1 VRSANNVRITA
12 HGTQKPQMVRRQVQ
26 HSEGVATAQAAR
38 QAGRRCPPAVC
49 ELQFLCS
56 YPAVI
61 REPAFAKPK
70 ARQALAQRSD
80 ISHVVSVADV
90 VSRVQISFPMPNLA
104 IEAEQFEKI
113 RTKVFADSQTAV
125 RELAAGI
132 NDFIRQRQTENRPA
146 VLGLATG
153 STPVKLYQELIRLHR
168 EEGLSFKNVITFNLD
183 EYYGLAPTHPESY
196 RHFMEVQLFRH
207 VDLPSNQVHVP
218 DGLVERD
225 KVFEYCAR
233 YEAQIAEAGGI
244 DIQIVGIGRT
254 GHIGFNE
261 PGSTR
266 DSRTRMVALDRLTRR
281 DAARDFRGEAN
292 VPAYAI
298 TMGIG
303 TILQARQIR
312 LIAWGESKASIL
324 RAAIEVPETDSVP
337 ASFLQHHPDCAVYI
351 DQAAANDLTR
361 FRAPWKV
368 GPVSWGRQLTRKA
381 VTWLAENRKK
391 PVLRLQDEDYTENAL
406 APLLVETGSAY
417 SLNIRIF
424 NELQHTITGW
434 PGGKPN
440 ADDTNRPVPAEPP
453 FKRVLILSP
462 EPLDAEIGMAG
473 TIHRLV
479 NQRHEVTLAY
489 LTSGNLSVPDGEA
502 RMAFGLLHELAVS
515 GSGSRIQLDKL
526 AKETES
532 KAPFDEDSRDLRQ
545 FKGLIRRAEARAS
558 CQILRLPLDR
568 VNFLDLP
575 FYEQGR
581 YRQFRWGSADVELVT
596 ALMRSRKPHQIYLTG
611 AGSDPSSVTGVAFQ
625 LISAALEVCG
635 DEPWLSNCQIWLYAS
650 NERPWPP
657 HEIDMAVPLS
667 PAELAIKL
675 DCLYHHRSQRS
686 QTPFTETQA
695 GEDWQQ
701 AEQIN
706 RATAKQ
712 YDHLGLAEYEAIESF
727 HRLKSAN
734 AVYKAQKS

>member
-1 VRSANNVRITA
+1 
-12 HGTQKPQMVRRQVQ
+12 
-26 HSEGVATAQAAR
+26 
-38 QAGRRCPPAVC
+38 
-49 ELQFLCS
+49 
-56 YPAVI
+56 
-61 REPAFAKPK
+61 
-70 ARQALAQRSD
+70 
-80 ISHVVSVADV
+80 
-90 VSRVQISFPMPNLA
+90 MPTLA

-113 RTKVFADSQTAV
+113 RTKVFADSQAAV
-125 RELAAGI
+125 RELAGGI
-132 NDFIRQRQTENRPA
+132 ADLIRQRQAENRPA

-168 EEGLSFKNVITFNLD
+168 EERLSFKNVITFNLD
-183 EYYGLAPTHPESY
+183 EYCGLPPGHPESY

-207 VDLPSNQVHVP
+207 VDLPSDQVHVP
-218 DGLVERD
+218 DGLIERD

-233 YEAQIAEAGGI
+233 YEAQIADAGGI

-261 PGSTR
+261 PGSGR

-312 LIAWGESKASIL
+312 LLAWGDSKASIL
-324 RAAIEVPETDSVP
+324 RAAIEGPETGSVP
-337 ASFLQHHPDCAVYI
+337 ASFLQHHPDCAAYI
-351 DQAAANDLTR
+351 DQAAANELTR
-361 FRAPWKV
+361 FRTPWKV
-368 GPVSWGRQLTRKA
+368 GPVKWDRQLTQNA
-381 VTWLAENRKK
+381 VTWLAETRQK
-391 PVLRLQDEDYTENAL
+391 PVLRLLDEDYTENAL
-406 APLLVETGSAY
+406 ASLLVETGSAY
-417 SLNIRIF
+417 GLNIRIF

-440 ADDTNRPVPAEPP
+440 ADDSNRPVPAEPP
-453 FKRVLILSP
+453 LKRVLILSP

-479 NQRHEVTLAY
+479 SQRHEVTLGY
-489 LTSGNLSVPDGEA
+489 LTSGNLSVPDAEA
-502 RMAFGLLHELAVS
+502 RMAFSLLHELAVS
-515 GSGSRIQLDKL
+515 KSDSRIQLEKL
-526 AKETES
+526 AKETDS
-532 KAPFDEDSRDLRQ
+532 KAPFDEDSQDLRR

-558 CQILRLPLDR
+558 CQILGLSLDR
-568 VNFLDLP
+568 VCFLDLP

-581 YRQFRWGSADVELVT
+581 YRQFRWCTEDTDLVIGLIRT
-596 ALMRSRKPHQIYLTG
+596 RKPHQIYLTG
-611 AGSDPSSVTGVAFQ
+611 AGADPSSVSGTAFQ
-625 LISAALEVCG
+625 LVSAALEACR
-635 DEPWLSNCQIWLYAS
+635 DEVRNSQIWVYAS
-650 NERPWPP
+650 NERPWQPQ
-657 HEIDMAVPLS
+657 EIDMAVPLS

-686 QTPFTETQA
+686 QTPFTDTQA
-695 GEDWQQ
+695 GEGWQQ

-712 YDHLGLAEYEAIESF
+712 YDRLGLAEYEAIESF
-727 HRLKSAN
+727 HRLTN
-734 AVYKAQKS
+734 AKL

>member
-1 VRSANNVRITA
+1 VR
-12 HGTQKPQMVRRQVQ
+12 PL
-26 HSEGVATAQAAR
+26 AR
-38 QAGRRCPPAVC
+38 CLLYHPGPD
-49 ELQFLCS
+49 F
-56 YPAVI
+56 I
-61 REPAFAKPK
+61 
-70 ARQALAQRSD
+70 
-80 ISHVVSVADV
+80 
-90 VSRVQISFPMPNLA
+90 PMPTLRT
-104 IEAEQFEKI
+104 EAEQFEKI
-113 RTKVFADSQTAV
+113 RTKVFPDSETAV

-132 NDFIRQRQTENRPA
+132 SNFIKQRQAENRPA

-168 EEGLSFKNVITFNLD
+168 DEGLSFKNVITFNLD
-183 EYYGLAPTHPESY
+183 EYYGLAPGHPESY

-207 VDLPSNQVHVP
+207 IDLPAAQAHVP
-218 DGLVERD
+218 DGLIERD
-225 KVFEYCAR
+225 KVFEYCAS
-233 YEAQIAEAGGI
+233 YEAKIERAGGI

-261 PGSTR
+261 PGSSR

-312 LIAWGESKASIL
+312 LIAWGESKAPIL
-324 RAAIEVPETDSVP
+324 RAAIEGPETEAVP
-337 ASFLQHHPDCAVYI
+337 ASFLQDHPDCACYI
-351 DQAAANDLTR
+351 DQTAANELTR
-361 FRAPWKV
+361 FRTPWKV
-368 GPVSWGRQLTRKA
+368 GPVQWDRQLTRKA
-381 VTWLAENRKK
+381 VAWLAETRSK
-391 PVLRLQDEDYTENAL
+391 PVLRLEDEDYTENAL
-406 APLLVETGSAY
+406 ASLLVETASAY
-417 SLNIRIF
+417 GLNIRIF

-440 ADDTNRPVPAEPP
+440 ADDSNRPVPAEPP

-462 EPLDAEIGMAG
+462 EPMDAEIGMAG

-479 NQRHEVTLAY
+479 NQRHEITLAY

-502 RMAFGLLHELAVS
+502 RMAFSLLHELAFS
-515 GSGSRIQLDKL
+515 KSDSRIQLDKL
-526 AKETES
+526 AKETDS

-558 CQILRLPLDR
+558 CQILGLSLEHIR
-568 VNFLDLP
+568 FLDLP

-581 YRQFRWGSADVELVT
+581 YRQFRWSQADADSVV
-596 ALMRSRKPHQIYLTG
+596 AVIRAVQPHQIYLTG
-611 AGSDPSSVTGVAFQ
+611 AGADPSSVSGIAFQ
-625 LISAALEVCG
+625 LVSVALRSCEEDLWYQG
-635 DEPWLSNCQIWLYAS
+635 CQIWLYAS

-667 PAELAIKL
+667 PAELAVKL

-686 QTPFTETQA
+686 QTPFTKAEA
-695 GEDWQQ
+695 GESWQQ

-706 RATAKQ
+706 RGTARQ
-712 YDHLGLAEYEAIESF
+712 YDCLGLAEYEAIESF
-727 HRLKSAN
+727 RGHKESAAHRR
-734 AVYKAQKS
+734 

>member
-1 VRSANNVRITA
+1 
-12 HGTQKPQMVRRQVQ
+12 
-26 HSEGVATAQAAR
+26 
-38 QAGRRCPPAVC
+38 
-49 ELQFLCS
+49 
-56 YPAVI
+56 
-61 REPAFAKPK
+61 
-70 ARQALAQRSD
+70 
-80 ISHVVSVADV
+80 
-90 VSRVQISFPMPNLA
+90 MPNLA

-113 RTKVFADSQTAV
+113 RTKVFADSEAAV
-125 RELAAGI
+125 RELAGGI
-132 NDFIRQRQTENRPA
+132 ADLIRQRQAENRPA

-168 EEGLSFKNVITFNLD
+168 EEKLSFKNVITFNLD
-183 EYYGLAPTHPESY
+183 EYYGLPPGHPESY

-207 VDLPSNQVHVP
+207 VDLPSDQVQVP
-218 DGLVERD
+218 DGLIERD

-233 YEAQIAEAGGI
+233 YEAQIADAGGI

-261 PGSTR
+261 PGSSR

-312 LIAWGESKASIL
+312 LLAWGESKASIL
-324 RAAIEVPETDSVP
+324 RAAIEGPETGSVP
-337 ASFLQHHPDCAVYI
+337 ASFLQHHPDCAAHI
-351 DQAAANDLTR
+351 DQAAANEITR
-361 FRAPWKV
+361 FRTPWKV
-368 GPVSWGRQLTRKA
+368 GSVKWNRQQTRKA
-381 VTWLAENRKK
+381 VAWLADTRQK
-391 PVLRLQDEDYTENAL
+391 PVLRLLDEDYTENAL
-406 APLLVETGSAY
+406 ASLLVETGSAY
-417 SLNIRIF
+417 GLNIRIF

-440 ADDTNRPVPAEPP
+440 ADDSNRPVPAEPP
-453 FKRVLILSP
+453 LKRVLILSP

-479 NQRHEVTLAY
+479 SQRHEVTLAY
-489 LTSGNLSVPDGEA
+489 LTSGNLSVPDAEA
-502 RMAFGLLHELAVS
+502 RMAFSLLHELALS
-515 GSGSRIQLDKL
+515 KSDSRIQLEKL
-526 AKETES
+526 AKETDS
-532 KAPFDEDSRDLRQ
+532 KAPFDEDSQDLRR

-558 CQILRLPLDR
+558 CQILGLSLDR
-568 VNFLDLP
+568 VCFLDLP

-581 YRQFRWGSADVELVT
+581 YRQFHWSKEDTDLVIG
-596 ALMRSRKPHQIYLTG
+596 LIRSRKPHQIYLTG
-611 AGSDPSSVTGVAFQ
+611 AGADPSSVSGIAFQ
-625 LISAALEVCG
+625 LLSAALETCR
-635 DEPWLSNCQIWLYAS
+635 DEVRNCQIWVYAS

-657 HEIDMAVPLS
+657 QEIDMAVPLS

-686 QTPFTETQA
+686 QTPFTDTQA
-695 GEDWQQ
+695 GEGWQQ

-706 RATAKQ
+706 RSTAQQ
-712 YDHLGLAEYEAIESF
+712 YDRLGLAEYEAIESF
-727 HRLKSAN
+727 HRLTN
-734 AVYKAQKS
+734 ADL

>member
-1 VRSANNVRITA
+1 
-12 HGTQKPQMVRRQVQ
+12 
-26 HSEGVATAQAAR
+26 
-38 QAGRRCPPAVC
+38 
-49 ELQFLCS
+49 
-56 YPAVI
+56 
-61 REPAFAKPK
+61 
-70 ARQALAQRSD
+70 
-80 ISHVVSVADV
+80 
-90 VSRVQISFPMPNLA
+90 MPNSTL
-104 IEAEQFEKI
+104 EAEQFEKI
-113 RTKVFADSQTAV
+113 LTKVYPGSDTAV
-125 RELAAGI
+125 REVARIISDL
-132 NDFIRQRQTENRPA
+132 IRQRQSENRRA

-168 EEGLSFKNVITFNLD
+168 EEDLSFKNVVTFNLD
-183 EYYGLAPTHPESY
+183 EYYGLPPDHPESY

-207 VDLPSNQVHVP
+207 VDLAADQVYVP

-225 KVFEYCAR
+225 KVFEYCAG
-233 YEAQIAEAGGI
+233 YEARIEEAGGI

-261 PGSTR
+261 PGSSP

-303 TILQARQIR
+303 TILQARQIV
-312 LIAWGESKASIL
+312 LLAWGESKAPIL
-324 RAAIEVPETDSVP
+324 RAAIEGPETNAVP
-337 ASFLQHHPDCAVYI
+337 ASFLQRHPDCGCYI
-351 DQAAANDLTR
+351 DRTAANELTR
-361 FRAPWKV
+361 FRTPWKV
-368 GPVSWGRQLTRKA
+368 GPVQWDRSLTRKA
-381 VTWLAENRKK
+381 VVWLAGERKK
-391 PVLRLQDEDYTENAL
+391 PVLRLGDEDYTENAL

-417 SLNIRIF
+417 GLNIRIF

-453 FKRVLILSP
+453 LKRVLVVSP

-473 TIHRLV
+473 TLHRLV
-479 NQRHEVTLAY
+479 SQRHEVTLAY

-502 RMAFGLLHELAVS
+502 RMAFSLLHELRVS
-515 GSGSRIQLDKL
+515 RPDSLIPL
-526 AKETES
+526 AALAEETER
-532 KAPFDEDSRDLRQ
+532 KAPFDEDSEELRR

-558 CQILRLPLDR
+558 CQILGLDLER
-568 VNFLDLP
+568 VRFLDLP

-581 YRQFRWGSADVELVT
+581 YRQFRWSSTDVKSIV
-596 ALMRSRKPHQIYLTG
+596 ALTRSVQPHQIYLTG
-611 AGSDPSSVTGVAFQ
+611 AGADPSSVSGIAFQ
-625 LISAALEVCG
+625 LGSDALRACENESWFP
-635 DEPWLSNCQIWLYAS
+635 DCQIWLYAS

-667 PAELAIKL
+667 PPELAIKL

-686 QTPFTETQA
+686 QTPFTEIQA
-695 GEDWQQ
+695 GEGWQQ
-701 AEQIN
+701 TEQIN
-706 RATAKQ
+706 RATAQQ

-727 HRLKSAN
+727 RAHKESALHTRFR
-734 AVYKAQKS
+734 